1 MTQLV
6 KASTQL
12 ATTLGIEPAMMI
24 ETIKAQCFPNMR
36 PEQISDAQLAAFVS
50 VANSLDLNP
59 LVPGMLYAYPQ
70 RNGGITPV
78 TGPDGTFKKLGEM
91 EGVTYE
97 CEVFPEDVAQK
108 PTHAKASIYV
118 EGKERPHTYTA
129 LFSEWCVSNNPNWQT
144 RPRHMLWLRALK
156 QCARQVIHCLPM
168 DEDEVTLAGLKNVT
182 PEAAPPDTPPE
193 RTPPPPRER
202 GVAASRAAA
211 KKSAVVAD
219 AEVVDAAPAAE
230 AQPEKAA
237 PSVQKETPPAPPP
250 APAPVEQAPPPPTPE
265 PKPAA
270 RAETADPAPAGVVTA
285 LQDGQRITFERLEVD
300 RFVKKPIN
308 NQPSIEAAL
317 KGAFTGTV
325 YHLNGSLDPA
335 WQLDNPITV
344 TLLGKKLKSGTVV
357 AMVEK
362 VEVSAE
368 GSALDLN

>member
-50 VANSLDLNP
+50 VANTLELNP

-91 EGVTYE
+91 KGVTYE
-97 CEVFPEDVAQK
+97 CEVFPEDVSQK

-129 LFSEWCVSNNPNWQT
+129 IFSEWVVGANPNWST

-156 QCARQVIHCLPM
+156 QCARQVIHGLPM
-168 DEDEVTLAGLKNVT
+168 DEDEVALAGLKNVT
-182 PEAAPPDTPPE
+182 PEAAAADTPPE
-193 RTPPPPRER
+193 RTAPPPRER

-211 KKSAVVAD
+211 NKKSAPVVD
-219 AEVVDAAPAAE
+219 AEVVDPAPATAAQAAAPAPTPQAE
-230 AQPEKAA
+230 A
-237 PSVQKETPPAPPP
+237 P
-250 APAPVEQAPPPPTPE
+250 APAPVAAPQPAPVEQTTPPPAQE
-265 PKPAA
+265 SKPAA
-270 RAETADPAPAGVVTA
+270 SATPSVTA
-285 LQDGQRITFERLEVD
+285 LQDGQRITLERVEIEQ
-300 RFVKKPIN
+300 FVFKPIN
-308 NQPSIEAAL
+308 NQPSVEARV
-317 KGAFTGTV
+317 KGAFNGTV
-325 YHLNGSLDPA
+325 YHLGGSQDPS
-335 WQLDNPITV
+335 WQLDKPVTV
-344 TLLGKKLKSGTVV
+344 TLLGKKLKSGAVV

-362 VEVSAE
+362 VEVSSE
-368 GSALDLN
+368 GSALELN